1 MINKCCILINDDS
14 MDQAIF
20 TKALNDISPET
31 ICFTVPNP
39 LDALYIMTAERVI
52 PNFVFIELNGPQM
65 DAIEF
70 LNAIKSTDGLKDI
83 NVIVHA
89 KSPLPNQ
96 ILEIKEA
103 GALAIYLRPYE
114 YYGVCNMLN
123 LYFTP
128 EMIVLNQN

>member
-14 MDQAIF
+14 VDQAIF

-70 LNAIKSTDGLKDI
+70 LNAVKSTDGLKDI

-89 KSPLPNQ
+89 KSPLANQ

-114 YYGVCNMLN
+114 YYGVRNMLN